1 MCFRLYKFLNYEIM
15 ARHLVILVMENV
27 WCRGGRNGLFLT
39 DQGLP
44 RHIWSVAGY
53 ENFIMIRCSGD
64 RGEKF

>member
-1 MCFRLYKFLNYEIM
+1 M

-39 DQGLP
+39 DHGLP